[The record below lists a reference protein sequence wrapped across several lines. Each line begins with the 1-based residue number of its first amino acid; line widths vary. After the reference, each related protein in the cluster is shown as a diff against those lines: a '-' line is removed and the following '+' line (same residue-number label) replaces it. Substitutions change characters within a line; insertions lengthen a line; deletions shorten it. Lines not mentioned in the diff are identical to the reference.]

1 MTTTTQTNIAA
12 TSSSVAKS
20 LDSLKPYKEPIS
32 VILSNALVHL
42 LSDQLYQSPV
52 KAVEELVVNAYDAE
66 AHTCCVYVPYPSNT
80 QSDFIIVFDDGI
92 GMSYEGLIELWK
104 IGDSNKREPDIETLR
119 KRKQIGKF
127 GIGKL
132 AAQTIGNKLTY
143 ITKNQGQILSVTV
156 NFNDFKKDPTLTNT
170 PKLKNDEN
178 QHNEESL
185 SDYKRVP
192 AQIHVIDNL
201 AEFLTASPLNDMLI
215 ETFDDEALKTLLGST
230 KTPDKTSKNI
240 NEVLS
245 GKDSWTIALIE
256 GLTEKGKSI
265 KNHTLSWVLSTAMP
279 LVADFKLFLNGKEIK
294 SSKEKYETLVEF
306 DISELPKKRLE
317 DLKKVTG
324 EEWKKEGNS
333 LVSKSF
339 KLGVRGTTLVTK
351 QSLYG
356 GKSDDLER
364 SHGFFIRVLHRLLDY
379 KDPLFG
385 LKPLTYEIFNR
396 LHVEIDADDLD
407 IGLTASRE
415 TVEESAQVQVFRD
428 LLRAIFNEALQRY
441 KEAVEKKESK
451 ENPKKEGERDEVSH
465 RLVEYPIADALLS
478 QSDSF
483 TGADADENWFYL
495 SLPDEKDIDSLINDL
510 YTSNRQKYKYHY
522 TSSGRTG
529 RLVKFD
535 PKTSTFDL
543 NSDHEFV
550 KEYLQDN
557 EKVLQ
562 DFVTAEALLE
572 VYLRQHQVP
581 INIVAEVLEQRDK
594 LLRSLAKDQCY
605 SFKLIAQRLRDSAA
619 DEHELEISLVVAARA
634 LGFNATHISGSGNPD
649 GIAKFFDYPN
659 GEKTIILEAKSSVDT
674 PSLGAIDFGGLHE
687 HKITEEVEGCLLV
700 APSYPGETRE
710 VSAVN
715 NRGNN
720 LKISC
725 WTIEL
730 LASVVEV
737 AESRH
742 INANH
747 ILEIVLNKFAPKDVE
762 KAVKDLLA
770 EPQWNQT
777 ELYVAI
783 VETLE
788 KLQKLNT
795 RENRSV
801 GMLYGHIG
809 LMPNFENIERQKVE
823 NAVKDLESASKGGL
837 KLLSGGNIA
846 VRVAL
851 DELKRRLSNLLNQ
864 SGFSRRKSSFR
875 QDEKQ

>member
-1 MTTTTQTNIAA
+1 MSKQTNVPVK
-12 TSSSVAKS
+12 SSSVAES
-20 LDSLKPYKEPIS
+20 LDSLTPYKTPFN
-32 VILSNALVHL
+32 VVLSNALVHL
-42 LSDQLYQSPV
+42 LSDQLYQSLV

-66 AHTCCVYVPYPSNT
+66 AHSCCVYVPYPSNAA
-80 QSDFIIVFDDGI
+80 SDFIIVFDDGI

-104 IGDSNKREPDIETLR
+104 IGDSNKREADIETLR

-143 ITKNQGQILSVTV
+143 ITKNQGEILTVTV
-156 NFNDFKKDPTLTNT
+156 DFNDFKKVPPPANT
-170 PKLKNDEN
+170 SQPKANSND
-178 QHNEESL
+178 HDASS
-185 SDYKRVP
+185 SDYKQVP
-192 AQIHVIDNL
+192 AQVRSITSL
-201 AEFLTASPLNDMLI
+201 ADFLQTSPLNNMLL
-215 ETFDDEALKTLLGST
+215 ETFEDQAWKSLQVGTKALERA
-230 KTPDKTSKNI
+230 SKNI
-240 NEVLS
+240 AELLS
-245 GKDSWTIALIE
+245 RKDSWTIAVIE

-265 KNHTLSWVLSTAMP
+265 KNATLAWVLSTAMP
-279 LVADFKLFLNGKEIK
+279 LVDDFKLFLNGKEIK
-294 SSKEKYETLVEF
+294 SSKEKYDTLVEF
-306 DISELPKKRLE
+306 DIIELPQKRLD
-317 DLKKVTG
+317 DLKGTTG
-324 EEWKKEGNS
+324 EEWKKEGDL

-339 KLGVRGTTLVTK
+339 PLGVKGTALVTK

-396 LHVEIDADDLD
+396 LRVEIDADDLD
-407 IGLTASRE
+407 VGLTASRE
-415 TVEESAQVQVFRD
+415 TVEESLQVTVFRD
-428 LLRAIFNEALQRY
+428 LLRAIFNEAFKRY
-441 KEAVEKKESK
+441 KEANEKKETDG
-451 ENPKKEGERDEVSH
+451 NPKKEGERNEVSH
-465 RLVEYPIADALLS
+465 RLVEYPIADALLG

-522 TSSGRTG
+522 TNSGRTG

-535 PKTSTFDL
+535 PKTSTFEL

-594 LLRSLAKDQCY
+594 LLRSLAKDQCF

-687 HKITEEVEGCLLV
+687 HKITEEVEGCLLL

-725 WTIEL
+725 WTIDL
-730 LASVVEV
+730 LASLVEV

-747 ILEIVLNKFAPKDVE
+747 VLEIVLNKFAPKDVE
-762 KAVKDLLA
+762 KAVKELLA
-770 EPQWNQT
+770 EPLWNQT
-777 ELYVAI
+777 ELYIAI
-783 VETLE
+783 VDTLE

-809 LMPNFENIERQKVE
+809 LMPNFENIERQRIE

-846 VRVAL
+846 IRVAL
-851 DELKRRLSNLLNQ
+851 DELKRRLSPILNQ